1 LSRDV
6 SFPIFLRSRDDTHVS
21 RFDSLEGL
29 RRSLEAIDVENE
41 EFEAWDDRGFRVRL
55 LLLDSREIG
64 AESSGDRPAI
74 QEALRAFTEF
84 ASAEAVTPTLPPM
97 GESLLP
103 IYEVVQAAIRAARK
117 SRPWYRRLPGVVA
130 GCVVLVAIGAVLLVR
145 VRTPID
151 AGPEFPKMRT
161 RVVVAMVGDALSLF
175 YSDIGRYPTLEEGLE
190 VLGAETEG
198 KGPYLRAMRS
208 IPDGWRQPLIYR
220 PAGQGERA
228 PFALY
233 SIGPNGM
240 DEGGQGD
247 DISFWSDEVQRQL
260 PRP

>member
-55 LLLDSREIG
+55 LLLDSLEIG
-64 AESSGDRPAI
+64 AESSEDRPAI

-97 GESLLP
+97 GESLLA
-103 IYEVVQAAIRAARK
+103 IYEVVHAAIRVARK

-130 GCVVLVAIGAVLLVR
+130 GCVVLVAIGAVVLVR

-161 RVVVAMVGDALSLF
+161 RVVVGMVGDALSLF
-175 YSDIGRYPTLEEGLE
+175 HSDIGRYPTLEEGLE

-233 SIGPNGM
+233 SIGPNGV